1 MRIEYKNKFTDIL
14 LFNAIHQFLSPVI
27 QGLFIICCAF
37 IFLSE
42 SNENTISIASINTLL
57 WFIFFW
63 IFQFTFLSIYLFSR
77 KDKNV
82 LTNHVIEVQE
92 DSFFEETK
100 YNKSFFFWNGV
111 IKVVSRP
118 GFVAVYV
125 SSNMAHVIPNRA
137 FPSKEKRA
145 EFINLVREKIHVS
158 PGKV

>member
-1 MRIEYKNKFTDIL
+1 MRIEYKNKFTDIF

-27 QGLFIICCAF
+27 QGLFIILCAF

-42 SNENTISIASINTLL
+42 INENTIFIASTNTLL
-57 WFIFFW
+57 WYIFFW
-63 IFQFTFLSIYLFSR
+63 IFQFAFLAIYLFSR

-82 LTNHVIEVQE
+82 LTDHVIEVKE

-100 YNKSFFFWNGV
+100 YNKSFFFWSGV
-111 IKVVSRP
+111 VKVVSRP

-137 FPSKEKRA
+137 FSSKEKRA
-145 EFINLVREKIHVS
+145 EFINLVREKIYVS
-158 PGKV
+158 SSKV